1 MRGSVLEGG
10 RRCAP
15 LCRPGAGRRS
25 AFPGPAALC
34 AGQRYALL
42 ARLWRAVPTGGR
54 RSKPS
59 PPPRSF
65 AALGAAVRSE
75 GPHRE
80 NWPAFP
86 PRPRSPQ
93 ISAIPSSRPREPRE
107 GVRYARSARS
117 TRPAPRGDKRSER
130 AAGSVPAANSG
141 RTPGRCVPDPAILEE
156 SDAVEHPPESPFAG
170 SHRTLFRVPEPQF
183 FQVANGRL
191 RKANETFRH
200 GFTRCRVVSWPRQA
214 TGRVRPPDRQ
224 APRRPLA

>member
-1 MRGSVLEGG
+1 MRAAVPAPTG
-10 RRCAP
+10 RT
-15 LCRPGAGRRS
+15 GRRS

-34 AGQRYALL
+34 AGQPYALL

-54 RSKPS
+54 RSKRVF
-59 PPPRSF
+59 PPPWGPRC
-65 AALGAAVRSE
+65 RSE

-117 TRPAPRGDKRSER
+117 TRPAPRGDTTIRKGGRIGSRSELWPNSGTMR
-130 AAGSVPAANSG
+130 PRSGKSSRSRMLSSIRLRVRSPAAAAS
-141 RTPGRCVPDPAILEE
+141 
-156 SDAVEHPPESPFAG
+156 
-170 SHRTLFRVPEPQF
+170 LFRVPEPQF